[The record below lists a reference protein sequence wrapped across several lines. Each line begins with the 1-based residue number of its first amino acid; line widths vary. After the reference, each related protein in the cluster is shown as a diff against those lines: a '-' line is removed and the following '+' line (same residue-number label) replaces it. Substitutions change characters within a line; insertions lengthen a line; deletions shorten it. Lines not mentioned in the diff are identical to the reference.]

1 MKPLFVGVCD
11 QYAASL
17 HHLEETRGH
26 LLNEDEYQMLRKE
39 LLDELATVERR
50 PLGVAAATAIAL
62 AGCLSWILAL
72 QFAKQNPAMLYGASI
87 VALLCGAVLIIQSQ
101 QRDPG
106 QKLRLAMLHSA
117 REHKLVNDEEF
128 ARVRSRLV
136 MG

>member
-26 LLNEDEYQMLRKE
+26 LLNEDEYQILRKE
-39 LLDELATVERR
+39 LLDELATVQRR

-62 AGCLSWILAL
+62 AGCLAGILAL
-72 QFAKQNPAMLYGASI
+72 QFARQNPVMLYAASI
-87 VALLCGAVLIIQSQ
+87 VALLCGAVLIAQSQ
-101 QRDPG
+101 QRDSG

-117 REHKLVNDEEF
+117 REHMLVSDEEF